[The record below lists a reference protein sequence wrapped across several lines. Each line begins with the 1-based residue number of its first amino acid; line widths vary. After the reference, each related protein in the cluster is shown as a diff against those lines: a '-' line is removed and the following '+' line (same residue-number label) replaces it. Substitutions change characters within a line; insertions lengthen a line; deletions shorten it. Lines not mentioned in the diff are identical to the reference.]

1 MDGRAIYLTEAAV
14 LVFEA
19 ERKRMANAGRWTR
32 ERARWLKVASA
43 VDAPPERLAKL
54 ERAPLSE
61 EVVAASRALYMTTID
76 RSFRTAKRERRWV
89 DASRI
94 KREHAQVLFRLAG
107 SPLPPPE
114 DAVQAHREAA
124 AASLHGV
131 AEMSREAEL
140 VSRRCCDVCDADD
153 GHTFKIAAEL
163 RTPRLPHAG
172 CSRGL
177 CRCDWFLAVR
187 DQSMVRLNLR
197 RRARAEVSA
206 SGRNP

>member
-1 MDGRAIYLTEAAV
+1 
-14 LVFEA
+14 
-19 ERKRMANAGRWTR
+19 MANAGRWSR
-32 ERARWLKVASA
+32 ERARWLKVAIA
-43 VDAPPERLAKL
+43 VDAPPERVAKL
-54 ERAPLSE
+54 AGAPLSE
-61 EVVAASRALYMTTID
+61 QVVAASRTLYMTTVD

-94 KREHAQVLFRLAG
+94 KREQALVLSRMAG
-107 SPLPPPE
+107 SPIPPPE
-114 DAVQAHREAA
+114 DAVLAHREAA

-153 GHTFKIAAEL
+153 GQAFRIASEL

-172 CSRGL
+172 CPRGL

-187 DQSMVRLNLR
+187 DQSMVRRNLR

-206 SGRNP
+206 SGQGT

>member
-1 MDGRAIYLTEAAV
+1 MPVAGT
-14 LVFEA
+14 
-19 ERKRMANAGRWTR
+19 ANGC
-32 ERARWLKVASA
+32 RWLKAAAA
-43 VDAPPERLAKL
+43 VDAPPERVAKL
-54 ERAPLSE
+54 AFAPLSE
-61 EVVAASRALYMTTID
+61 QVVAASRTLYMTTVD

-94 KREHAQVLFRLAG
+94 KREQALVLSRMAG
-107 SPLPPPE
+107 SPIPPPE
-114 DAVQAHREAA
+114 DAVLAHREAA

-140 VSRRCCDVCDADD
+140 VSRRCCEVCDADD
-153 GHTFKIAAEL
+153 GQTFRIASEL

-172 CSRGL
+172 CPRGL

-187 DQSMVRLNLR
+187 DQSMVRRNLR

-206 SGRNP
+206 SGQGT